1 MREVVVLTWYT
12 SLASMVPLPRI
23 WVVIA
28 PDWTYCTA
36 ASGREAFMM
45 VLEKKVRTS
54 MTAKKMMATFL
65 TQPLFLTFCSVML
78 RFPPSFV

>member
-1 MREVVVLTWYT
+1 
-12 SLASMVPLPRI
+12 MVPVPRI
-23 WVVIA
+23 CVVME
-28 PDWTYCTA
+28 PDCTYCTA

-54 MTAKKMMATFL
+54 MTAKNIMATFL
-65 TQPLFLTFCSVML
+65 TQPLFLTLCSVIL